1 MAAGGRACEAG
12 KERPGEE
19 PDGEAR
25 VNVEQR
31 AIADLKAHPSN
42 YQRHPEPQMA
52 VLRESLRTHGLQK
65 PLVIQPD
72 GTILAGHGLW
82 EAAKAEGWV
91 QIACHV
97 YDGPYPEAFLVMD
110 NRSAQMAE
118 PDPQALTD
126 LLKSLQ
132 DVGQLEMA
140 GYDPEELGKL
150 LAELEAANPTP
161 VPEEGEIPEPQEGP
175 TRVQPGEVWALGKHR
190 VMCGDS
196 TDAGAVAGLMGTGRA
211 PLLFTSPPYMDARE
225 YGGDADLDVS
235 HVAGFLPVWAAYTAM
250 QAVNLGIVRR
260 ENAVVR
266 YWDEYIAAAES
277 AGMKLLSWNVWD
289 RLQPWSM
296 AQNTAMFPIEH
307 EWVFVFGVARRDL
320 HLTVENKEPGTRTG
334 ITNRQADGTLER
346 AKPKEVRTH
355 RPLGTVFR
363 HAPHIGRDMGHPAMF
378 PVGLPQ
384 EYILACT
391 DSGDTVLDPF
401 LGSGT
406 TLIAAEQTGR
416 IAYGCEIMPKYC
428 DVVLARW
435 ENLTGDKAVRVHA

>member
-132 DVGQLEMA
+132 DVGQLEMT
-140 GYDPEELGKL
+140 GYDPDELGKL

-161 VPEEGEIPEPQEGP
+161 APEEGEIPEPQDGP
-175 TRVQPGEVWALGKHR
+175 TRVQPGEVWACGKHR
-190 VMCGDS
+190 VMCGDA
-196 TDAGAVAGLMGTGRA
+196 TDGASVALLLAGGRPNLMVTD
-211 PLLFTSPPYMDARE
+211 PPYGVGFDPKWRDDLGGSPTQRNDYMVPEDDKELAWVDAWSAFPGDVAYVWHSHRQRIPLQKALETAGFEVRQEIIWVKETWPFSRSAWDWQHEACLYCVRKGMQASWQVPADEDAR
-225 YGGDADLDVS
+225 GTTTVWDARPP
-235 HVAGFLPVWAAYTAM
+235 GAAYGRSAE
-250 QAVNLGIVRR
+250 ALAR
-260 ENAVVR
+260 E
-266 YWDEYIAAAES
+266 DTITSHAAQ
-277 AGMKLLSWNVWD
+277 KPLSIM
-289 RLQPWSM
+289 RK
-296 AQNTAMFPIEH
+296 PIDHHVGDVYEP
-307 EWVFVFGVARRDL
+307 FG
-320 HLTVENKEPGTRTG
+320 
-334 ITNRQADGTLER
+334 
-346 AKPKEVRTH
+346 
-355 RPLGTVFR
+355 
-363 HAPHIGRDMGHPAMF
+363 
-378 PVGLPQ
+378 
-384 EYILACT
+384 
-391 DSGDTVLDPF
+391 
-401 LGSGT
+401 GSGT
-406 TLIAAEQTGR
+406 TLIAAEQSGR
-416 IAYGCEIMPKYC
+416 VCFLMELSARYC
-428 DVVLARW
+428 DVILTRW
-435 ENLTGDKAVRVHA
+435 ENLTGEKAERVHA